1 MGEKT
6 DNQTDTTPPQ
16 PPAAQ
21 QATNSQP
28 EPQTPAT
35 TPQKQF
41 LHTLIDELPH
51 AKAIQGFIYRE
62 GKAVWNGWIVFGI
75 IAAIVAWFAFS
86 KGYDF
91 GAKKLESVQGELKD
105 AKQDRDKY
113 QMMLAP
119 FQAMAM
125 QIYTNV
131 PIDKRLEHLTAQFSS
146 TSSNLLAALDAD
158 KPVFELYI
166 QNTLITNHS
175 VISLKESR
183 QLEMVI
189 QNVSLVTADGLS
201 VDLETPTGVTPTNI
215 VFGADWRIQPP
226 TRGLSNGSFLTNF
239 YAYHWAFKA
248 YAPLASNGAQEVNPI
263 VFSTNMSYHKPPA
276 INSITTTGYGYR
288 LGCLGIGLWQPV
300 LPEGSA
306 QMRSRSESAE
316 LGTR

>member
-1 MGEKT
+1 MIAAYGRKNGQS
-6 DNQTDTTPPQ
+6 DRHTPPQ

-166 QNTLITNHS
+166 QNHS
-175 VISLKESR
+175 R
-183 QLEMVI
+183 
-189 QNVSLVTADGLS
+189 
-201 VDLETPTGVTPTNI
+201 
-215 VFGADWRIQPP
+215 
-226 TRGLSNGSFLTNF
+226 
-239 YAYHWAFKA
+239 
-248 YAPLASNGAQEVNPI
+248 PI
-263 VFSTNMSYHKPPA
+263 ENA
-276 INSITTTGYGYR
+276 
-288 LGCLGIGLWQPV
+288 
-300 LPEGSA
+300 
-306 QMRSRSESAE
+306 
-316 LGTR
+316 